1 MDSKVHLQ
9 DANLLMNAQRLK
21 LRPLLFFLLLA
32 GLCVACNKSE
42 PGQKAVNEIVRGS
55 TDASSYLKQA
65 DEWAAKL
72 NVDSAMRYYSTTL
85 DMLERD
91 KKWKAKFDVLLKVID
106 LYRLVGNTALSRQRV
121 EEAGQLLSLRLDNDQ
136 LLFAELLHR
145 KGLLLMDR
153 GAFDSAVIAFDQSL
167 LNRTAVNGPND
178 TALALTYNGLGTI
191 SFFRSDFPAALKYY
205 NKAVELS
212 KNKVHPDDADMSR
225 FLQNIGIIYAQ
236 QGDYDRAEE
245 AFGES
250 MQILEN
256 ISQPDD
262 PDLANR
268 YLNTG
273 RFMALINKDNE
284 SIEYYNRAE
293 KILINSV
300 APDHIDLG
308 SLYQNKG
315 SLYIHLADYEKAL
328 IYFKK
333 ALAIAENHFP
343 ANHPSILQLYMNIG
357 YVYEKKEEFKE
368 ALIYYEKSIPDNI
381 ENPALVKT
389 YSNIA
394 GLYANLNENEAAL
407 TYYEKAMQTALK
419 LLGPEHPETGLLYTR
434 YGYFLMKTG
443 NLTKS
448 KELILK
454 ALELSK
460 KHFGLKSREVAN
472 NYHYL
477 GNYEMFAND
486 DPGEALKYY
495 QKALISYV
503 VDFNSEDPAKNPII
517 DTVVPDRY
525 LMNSLNGKADALFNL
540 ATKKSQ
546 PDIALLK
553 LGLQTS
559 KLATSVME
567 RLRRS
572 YANEESQLIIAA
584 EERST
589 YQNTIK
595 VAARLYQ
602 LTKDKEYLKEA
613 FAYADRGKS
622 AVLLASVQD
631 LQAIQI
637 GNIPESIRKL
647 EKALKLSLG
656 SYNRLIYEENQKEKP
671 DQNKMRFW
679 DGRTFELEARY
690 DSLVSVLERE
700 YPDYYTLKFSE
711 PSIQVEQIQEQLET
725 GRSLI
730 EYTVTDTLLYIFVI
744 NKQKFD
750 LVTQNIGPDFL
761 KNIQNL
767 TASTRS
773 NDLMSIRKD
782 DYVRY
787 TQAAYALYKDLL
799 LPVTKVIQDKKL
811 IIVPDSEIGYLS
823 FDMLLDAPADT
834 TSMDFRKLSFL
845 IKDYVISYSTSATLQ
860 FSMLKKERKNAK
872 RNLLALAPDYNNLTD
887 LNKNGFIDESGN
899 TVYLMPIPGVEEE
912 IKGIRKAIPGKT
924 LSGSQATERSFKK
937 EASQYNILHFA
948 MHTLINNAEP
958 MLSKLVFYQNNDSTE
973 DGMLNTYE
981 LFSMNLNAKLA
992 VLSACNT
999 GSGKLIK
1006 GEGIMNLA
1014 RGFIYAGVPSIVM
1027 TMWSVED
1034 QTSATI
1040 VKKFYHYL
1048 DKGMPKDQALRQAKL
1063 DLLNEGDM
1071 LHAHPYYWAAYVSI
1085 GDYSPMTL
1093 SKPIWLRLAFGL
1105 FAFAAILGLFQLLR
1119 PGGTGRQRKSGHLSG
1134 RLPENS

>member
-1 MDSKVHLQ
+1 MIHSACSQ
-9 DANLLMNAQRLK
+9 DDPSLK
-21 LRPLLFFLLLA
+21 P
-32 GLCVACNKSE
+32 
-42 PGQKAVNEIVRGS
+42 VNEKVRGS
-55 TDASSYLKQA
+55 KDASDYLQQA
-65 DEWAAKL
+65 NIWAAKL
-72 NVDSAMRYYSTTL
+72 NVDSAMEYYSTAL
-85 DMLERD
+85 NLLERD
-91 KKWKAKFDVLLKVID
+91 EKWRAKFDVLLKVTD
-106 LYRLVGNTALSRQRV
+106 LHRLVGNAALSSQKI
-121 EEAGQLLSLRLDNDQ
+121 EEADQLLSSRLDNDR
-136 LLFAELLHR
+136 LLLAELLHR

-153 GAFDSAVIAFDQSL
+153 GAFDSAVIAFNGSL
-167 LNRTAVNGPND
+167 SNRSAVNGAND
-178 TALALTYNGLGTI
+178 TALALTYNGLGAI
-191 SFFRSDFPAALKYY
+191 SFFRSDFPAALNYY

-212 KNKVHPDDADMSR
+212 KKKAHPQDADMSR

-236 QGDYDRAEE
+236 QGDYDRAGE

-273 RFMALINKDNE
+273 RFMLLIYKDKE
-284 SIEYYNRAE
+284 SLEYYDRAE
-293 KILINSV
+293 NILLKTVEPNH
-300 APDHIDLG
+300 PDLG

-315 SLYIHLADYEKAL
+315 QLYIHLADYEKAL

-343 ANHPSILQLYMNIG
+343 AEHPNILQLYMNIG
-357 YVYEKKEEFKE
+357 YVYEKKEDIKE
-368 ALIYYEKSIPDNI
+368 ALTYYEKSIPENKD
-381 ENPALVKT
+381 NPALIKT
-389 YSNIA
+389 YSNMA
-394 GLYANLNENEAAL
+394 SLYANLNKRDTANSF
-407 TYYEKAMQTALK
+407 YEKAMQTAIK

-434 YGYFLMKTG
+434 YGYFLMKIG
-443 NLTKS
+443 ELTKS
-448 KELILK
+448 KALIIK

-460 KHFGLKSREVAN
+460 MHFGLKSREVSN
-472 NYHYL
+472 NFAYL
-477 GNYEMFAND
+477 GSYEMFAND
-486 DPGEALKYY
+486 DPGEALNYY
-495 QKALISYV
+495 QQALISYV
-503 VDFNSEDPAKNPII
+503 VDFNRSDPAENPSI

-525 LMNSLNGKADALFNL
+525 LMNSLNGKADALFSL
-540 ATKKSQ
+540 ATKKSE
-546 PDIALLK
+546 PDIILLK
-553 LGLQTS
+553 LSLQTS
-559 KLATSVME
+559 KLATQVME
-567 RLRRS
+567 RLRKS
-572 YANEESQLIIAA
+572 YQKEESQLIIAA

-613 FAYADRGKS
+613 FAYADKGKS

-631 LQAIQI
+631 LQAIQV

-656 SYNRLIYEENQKEKP
+656 SYNRLIYEENQKGSP
-671 DQNKMRFW
+671 DQNKLRFW
-679 DGRTFELEARY
+679 DNRTFELEARY
-690 DSLVSVLERE
+690 DSLVDVLERE

-711 PSIQVEQIQEQLET
+711 PSIQIEEIQAQLEP
-725 GRSLI
+725 GRLLI
-730 EYTVTDTLLYIFVI
+730 EYTVTDSLLYIFVI
-744 NKQKFD
+744 NNQKSD
-750 LVTQNIGPDFL
+750 LITHKIGPAFL
-761 KNIQNL
+761 NNIRKL
-767 TASTRS
+767 TASTGS

-799 LPVTKVIQDKKL
+799 LPVTKLSQDKKL

-845 IKDYVISYSTSATLQ
+845 IKDYIISYSTSATLQ
-860 FSMLKKERKNAK
+860 FSMLKKKRTKAD

-887 LNKNGFIDESGN
+887 INKNGFTDESGN

-924 LSGSQATERSFKK
+924 LSGSKATERSFKK

-948 MHTLINNAEP
+948 MHTLINNEEP

-981 LFSMNLNAKLA
+981 LFSMNLNARLA

-999 GSGKLIK
+999 GSGRLIK

-1027 TMWSVED
+1027 TLWSVED

-1040 VKKFYHYL
+1040 VKKFYYYL
-1048 DKGMPKDQALRQAKL
+1048 DKGIPKDQALRQAKL

-1071 LHAHPYYWAAYVSI
+1071 LHAHPYYWAAYVPI

-1093 SKPIWLRLAFGL
+1093 SKPFWLNVAFSLLAL
-1105 FAFAAILGLFQLLR
+1105 VAILGMIQLLR
-1119 PGGTGRQRKSGHLSG
+1119 QKRTLERHKSESSSSQ
-1134 RLPENS
+1134 LPENS